1 MRLKLGDLE
10 LDGIAV
16 GWRSTVLHVEAVVE
30 FGVTNQRKS
39 QSKTETSGK

>member
-16 GWRSTVLHVEAVVE
+16 GRRSMALRVEAVVE
-30 FGVTNQRKS
+30 FGATSQQGS
-39 QSKTETSGK
+39 QSTPDTND

>member
-16 GWRSTVLHVEAVVE
+16 GRRSTVLHVEAVVE
-30 FGVTNQRKS
+30 FGATNQHNF
-39 QSKTETSGK
+39 QSKTDTSD

>member
-16 GWRSTVLHVEAVVE
+16 GRRSMVLHGEAVVE
-30 FGVTNQRKS
+30 FGVTNQQSS
-39 QSKTETSGK
+39 QSKTDTND

>member
-16 GWRSTVLHVEAVVE
+16 GRRSTVLHVEAVVE
-30 FGVTNQRKS
+30 FGATNQQTS
-39 QSKTETSGK
+39 QSKTDTSD